1 MDKYHIKFKKDSPKY
16 IQIVNHLKRL
26 ILNKRIADGEKLPA
40 IRTLAK
46 YLEVNNITIVNAY
59 KRLEIEGFAVQKIGS
74 GTFAKG
80 REENIEIL
88 REYSNIYR
96 KINSGSLKKYIDF
109 TGETTCAEFF
119 PVKTFKKVLN
129 EVLDRY
135 GSEVFTYQDILGYN
149 GLRNSIR
156 ERFWK
161 NKISSDNI
169 LIVSGAQ
176 QGIDIASKAIININ
190 DNILVEKPT
199 YSGALNVFKSRRAN
213 IFEVDIKEDGI
224 DIHALKKI
232 LKKNKIKCFYLMS
245 YFQNPTG
252 NTYSKEDK
260 MEILN
265 LAEEYDFYIIE
276 DDYLSELIYDD
287 NIKYNSFKSLD
298 MYDRVIYIKSFSKI
312 FLPGIR
318 MGYLISPKIFS
329 DRVQSCKVNTD
340 ITTSSLMQRA
350 LDLYIKEGYW
360 KTHMEF
366 LNNSYKQ
373 RYYYMK
379 KCIEDKLKDKV
390 TFKSPGGGL
399 NFYLKIN
406 EDIPINAVE
415 LFNKCKYNKVIITPG
430 EIFYN
435 NIHSGEKYF
444 RLGFSSTDIDEI
456 EKGIDIINKVLSQ
469 KGEIKL

>member
-1 MDKYHIKFKKDSPKY
+1 MDKYHIKFKEDSPKY

-40 IRTLAK
+40 IRALAK
-46 YLEVNNITIVNAY
+46 HLEVNNVTIVNAY

-74 GTFAKG
+74 GTFARG
-80 REENIEIL
+80 REENIELL

-149 GLRNSIR
+149 GLRNSIK

-224 DIHALKKI
+224 DIHSLKKI

-276 DDYLSELIYDD
+276 DFPTIPASKCDIL
-287 NIKYNSFKSLD
+287 
-298 MYDRVIYIKSFSKI
+298 RRFS
-312 FLPGIR
+312 
-318 MGYLISPKIFS
+318 M
-329 DRVQSCKVNTD
+329 
-340 ITTSSLMQRA
+340 M
-350 LDLYIKEGYW
+350 LY
-360 KTHMEF
+360 
-366 LNNSYKQ
+366 
-373 RYYYMK
+373 
-379 KCIEDKLKDKV
+379 
-390 TFKSPGGGL
+390 
-399 NFYLKIN
+399 
-406 EDIPINAVE
+406 
-415 LFNKCKYNKVIITPG
+415 
-430 EIFYN
+430 
-435 NIHSGEKYF
+435 
-444 RLGFSSTDIDEI
+444 
-456 EKGIDIINKVLSQ
+456 
-469 KGEIKL
+469 